1 MSSSGALCVNVK
13 SFLVY
18 AVVVS
23 LLEQAALLFVLLL
36 ILPEVG
42 LVVPTWG
49 VISAVGALS
58 TILTWL
64 NVKSI
69 VLKPTRS
76 PDVGV
81 RGRVVKALAPRG
93 YVRVGNELW
102 PAVCDS
108 GTIAVGVNVTVT
120 RMEGLRLVV
129 QPLLD
134 EAECG

>member
-1 MSSSGALCVNVK
+1 MNVK

>member
-1 MSSSGALCVNVK
+1 VNVK

>member
-1 MSSSGALCVNVK
+1 MNVK

-49 VISAVGALS
+49 VISAVGALAALS

-129 QPLLD
+129 QPLVD